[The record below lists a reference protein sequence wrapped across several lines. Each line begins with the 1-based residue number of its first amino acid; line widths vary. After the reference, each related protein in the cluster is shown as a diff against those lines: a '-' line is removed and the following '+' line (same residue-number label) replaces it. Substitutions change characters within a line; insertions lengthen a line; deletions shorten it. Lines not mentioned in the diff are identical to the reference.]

1 MRQAQADAFS
11 LEFSEGI
18 SAFSRSPSKLCF
30 YHDHLD
36 TQVLKKKKKKP
47 HYFLN
52 DEPRD
57 FLVLWF

>member
-1 MRQAQADAFS
+1 MPSS
-11 LEFSEGI
+11 LGFSEGI

-36 TQVLKKKKKKP
+36 TWVLKKKQKNP

-52 DEPRD
+52 DKPGD